1 MAKWEGIMKEFSIR
15 AGLLLAVSVVG
26 SSAQADTSPLWG
38 RIGMSGSIV
47 DSACAIDTGSYAQ
60 TVDMGVLP
68 VSTLRQQGRGHVR
81 PFSIALIGC
90 TLTPYAGAA
99 WQTFSVTFDGPTDGE
114 LFSVSGDARGVAL
127 RLQDAHG
134 QPIYPGQSTPKQA
147 LVPGNS
153 VLHYGLQ
160 LVSDAGPLRPG
171 DYQSALRFKLDYD

>member
-1 MAKWEGIMKEFSIR
+1 MKNFASISKV
-15 AGLLLAVSVVG
+15 LLLSHLVCLPAV
-26 SSAQADTSPLWG
+26 QAEPSPLWG
-38 RIGMSGSIV
+38 SISMNGSIV
-47 DSACAIDTGSYAQ
+47 NSACAIDTGSYAQ

-68 VSTLRQQGRGHVR
+68 VSTLHQQGRGPVH

-90 TLTPYAGAA
+90 TLTPYTGAA

-114 LFSVSGDARGVAL
+114 RFSVSGDARGVAL
-127 RLQDAHG
+127 RLQDVQG

-147 LVPGNS
+147 LFPGNS

-160 LVSDAGPLRPG
+160 LVSDTGPLRPG